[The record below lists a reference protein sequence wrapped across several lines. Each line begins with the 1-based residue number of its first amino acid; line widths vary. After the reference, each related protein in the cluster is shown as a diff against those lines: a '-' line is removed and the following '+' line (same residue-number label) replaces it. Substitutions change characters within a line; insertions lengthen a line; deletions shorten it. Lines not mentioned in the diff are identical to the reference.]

1 MLFGNSVQEYYL
13 SEVRKIYAARKARL
27 AAIKTKAQARAYVKE
42 VREKIRNAF
51 ALPSG
56 KSPLNARITGE
67 ERKDGLVMKKV
78 IYESRPSYP
87 VTALLFMREDLKKK
101 APAVLFLCG
110 HSLEGKGSPTYQTCC
125 INLAKQ
131 GYIVLS
137 VDPVS
142 QGERHQF
149 LTVKGKFNPD
159 KSPTQEHNYMGKQ
172 LYLAGEFLGSWRAWD
187 AVRGLDYLLT
197 LPEVDPARVGVTGNS
212 GGGTMTTFVNAL
224 EDRFAMAAP
233 SCYVTTWLHEVE
245 NELPAD
251 AEQMPPGMLAQGLD
265 MSDFV
270 IARAPRP
277 TLLLGQKDDFFDPR
291 GTREAWEDARHIYKL
306 LGAEDSVQ
314 CFIGP
319 HPHGYSQPN
328 REAMYKFFAAHTPGI
343 KKNPA
348 EDGSLTPFEAQATW
362 CTPKGE
368 VEYLKGNRHLRDLL
382 GDQVDLLLAKRKKL
396 SPKALKAKL
405 LDILQIG
412 EITAPFYR
420 KLRPNRSTETS
431 SWHSRFGLE
440 TEEGRVMSV
449 LKCYD
454 TPSHNFIPD
463 EGNAV
468 LYIPHLDSNSEIGKV
483 KCPKGDHL
491 LALDVRGVGEV
502 MPSGCDFYSRDFFGQ
517 YLFDYHYMS
526 LGYMYDRPYLGGK
539 VRDIL
544 CAVKLLKECGIQKIT
559 LAADGQGTV
568 PALLA
573 AVLCD
578 TDLELRL
585 THAPESW
592 ESMVRKPITRW
603 PMSAMLPGIL
613 SVTDLD
619 KLRSMVKDCKVT
631 FAKEPAEG

>member
-13 SEVRKIYAARKARL
+13 SEVRKIYAQRKARL
-27 AAIKTKAQARAYVKE
+27 AAIKTKAQAQAYVEE
-42 VREKIRNAF
+42 VREKIARSFN
-51 ALPSG
+51 LPTE
-56 KSPLNARITGE
+56 KTPLNVRITGE
-67 ERKDGLVMKKV
+67 ERKDGLLMKKV

-87 VTALLFMREDLKKK
+87 VTALLFMKENLKKK

-110 HSLEGKGSPTYQTCC
+110 HSLEGKGSATYQTCC

-149 LTVKGKFNPD
+149 LTVKSKFNPA
-159 KSPTQEHNYMGKQ
+159 KGPTQEHNYMGKQ
-172 LYLAGEFLGSWRAWD
+172 LYLAGEFFGTWRAWD
-187 AVRGLDYLLT
+187 AVRGLDFLLT
-197 LPEVDPARVGVTGNS
+197 LPEVDTTRVGVTGNS

-224 EDRFAMAAP
+224 EDRFTVAAP
-233 SCYVTTWLHEVE
+233 SCYVTTWQHEVE

-251 AEQMPPGMLAQGLD
+251 MEQMPPGMLEQGLD
-265 MSDFV
+265 MSDFI

-277 TLLLGQKDDFFDPR
+277 ALLLGQKDDFFDPR
-291 GTREAWEDARHIYKL
+291 GTKEAWEDARHIYKL
-306 LGAEDSVQ
+306 LGAESSVQ
-314 CFIGP
+314 YFIGP

-328 REAMYKFFAAHTPGI
+328 REAMYKFFAAHVQGQ
-343 KKNPA
+343 KKAPV
-348 EDGSLTPFEAQATW
+348 EDPSLTPFAEKETW

-368 VEYLKGNRHLRDLL
+368 VEYLKGNRRLRDLL
-382 GDQVDLLLAKRKKL
+382 GDLTDEIVASRKKR
-396 SPKALKAKL
+396 SAKALKAEL
-405 LDILQIG
+405 LEILRVGKISV
-412 EITAPFYR
+412 PVYR
-420 KLRPNRSTETS
+420 KLRHNKHAEDL
-431 SWHSRFGLE
+431 WHSRFGLE

-454 TPSHNFIPD
+454 KPVHNFIPD
-463 EGNAV
+463 DGNAV
-468 LYIPHLDSNSEIGKV
+468 LYIPHLSADSEIGKV
-483 KCPKGDHL
+483 KCAKDDHL
-491 LALDVRGVGEV
+491 LALDVRGIGEV
-502 MPSGCDFYSRDFFGQ
+502 MPSGCDFYSREFFGQ
-517 YLFDYHYMS
+517 YLFDYHYAS

-544 CAVKLLKECGIQKIT
+544 CAVKLLRECGIKKIT

-573 AVLCD
+573 ALLCD
-578 TDLELRL
+578 TELELRL

-603 PMSAMLPGIL
+603 PFSLMLPGIL
-613 SVTDLD
+613 KLTDLD
-619 KLRSMVKDCKVT
+619 ELRKMVKITSVT
-631 FAKEPAEG
+631 FAKEPAED